1 MAQGLQRGR
10 EPRARP
16 VVGGLFDGPQPPEE
30 RRPEAQARF
39 TCRAASGAV
48 EARRAPEC
56 EIRVWIPEIAVP
68 KAARAWLSRA
78 AEVPH
83 RSEEHTSELQ
93 SRSDLVCRLLLEKKK
108 KKKKKN
114 TLNNTAT

>member
-16 VVGGLFDGPQPPEE
+16 VVGGLFDGPKPPEE

-56 EIRVWIPEIAVP
+56 EIRIGIPEIAVP
-68 KAARAWLSRA
+68 EAARAWLSRA
-78 AEVPH
+78 VE
-83 RSEEHTSELQ
+83 
-93 SRSDLVCRLLLEKKK
+93 DGK
-108 KKKKKN
+108 
-114 TLNNTAT
+114 TANVGETGMEFPSPGGERVSGG

>member
-56 EIRVWIPEIAVP
+56 EIRIWIPEIAVP

-83 RSEEHTSELQ
+83 RRVR
-93 SRSDLVCRLLLEKKK
+93 SRFLESRFEFHIQV
-108 KKKKKN
+108 
-114 TLNNTAT
+114 LGAL